1 MKSRDEIWSDMTG
14 AVKAYAQIVADDT
27 ANFFN
32 GRIKELEKQVLSF
45 QDTIRRMASLAASKD
60 QRIDDLNA
68 EVVRLNGLVNKAQ
81 NEGYETARKDI
92 DIVMTGN
99 LNLQARI
106 TELEEKLREAS
117 DGKQPT
123 GDFVVNVYDDYRVSV
138 YFPDT
143 GQNFTSQKNE
153 MSLLSL
159 SSRCLDIIRDRK
171 GREYA
176 EQRRQERASVS
187 NPET

>member
-1 MKSRDEIWSDMTG
+1 MKSKDELWSEMTG
-14 AVKAYAQIVADDT
+14 AVKEYAQLVADD
-27 ANFFN
+27 AVNFFI
-32 GRIKELEKQVLSF
+32 GRIKELEKQVISF
-45 QDTIRRMASLAASKD
+45 QDTIRKMASLAASKD
-60 QRIDDLNA
+60 ERIDDLNA
-68 EVVRLNGLVNKAQ
+68 EVVRLSTALKAS
-81 NEGYETARKDI
+81 RKDTS
-92 DIVMTGN
+92 DV
-99 LNLQARI
+99 
-106 TELEEKLREAS
+106 TEALVKVKDLAAGLEAKLREAG

-153 MSLLSL
+153 MSLLSI

-171 GREYA
+171 VREYA